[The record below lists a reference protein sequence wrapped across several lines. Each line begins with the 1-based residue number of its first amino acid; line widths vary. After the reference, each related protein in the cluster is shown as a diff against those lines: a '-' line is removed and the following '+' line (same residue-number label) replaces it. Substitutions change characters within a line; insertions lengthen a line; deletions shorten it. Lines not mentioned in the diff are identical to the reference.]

1 MKRRELRAL
10 IMQALFQQD
19 FTGVEIDSA
28 IEYLLLENELGAKE
42 LIFVKQIAQG
52 TLSKQAEIDQ
62 EMAKYLIEWSVERL
76 PRVDRALLRIAFYE
90 LMYEQET
97 SYRVVLNEAIELAK
111 EYGGPESASFIN
123 GVLAS
128 YLNNAD
134 GVVEE

>member
-10 IMQALFQQD
+10 IMQVLFQQD

>member
-1 MKRRELRAL
+1 
-10 IMQALFQQD
+10 MQVLFQQD

>member
-1 MKRRELRAL
+1 
-10 IMQALFQQD
+10 
-19 FTGVEIDSA
+19 
-28 IEYLLLENELGAKE
+28 
-42 LIFVKQIAQG
+42 
-52 TLSKQAEIDQ
+52 
-62 EMAKYLIEWSVERL
+62 
-76 PRVDRALLRIAFYE
+76 
-90 LMYEQET
+90 MYEQET